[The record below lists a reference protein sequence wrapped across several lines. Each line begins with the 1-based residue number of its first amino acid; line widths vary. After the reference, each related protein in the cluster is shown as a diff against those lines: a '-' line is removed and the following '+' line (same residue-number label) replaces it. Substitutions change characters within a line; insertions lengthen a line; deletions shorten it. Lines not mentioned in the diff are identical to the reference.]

1 MRVRPEDV
9 DSAMLR
15 RVPNDVQCLHGT
27 SVVPIPTPGG
37 FVFALR
43 TVSHGDPG
51 DQYKTETTVPE
62 DAIKV
67 TDYGMNEADL
77 WALAT
82 AVMNA
87 LDMIAAVSG
96 SEN

>member
-1 MRVRPEDV
+1 MRMRPEDV
-9 DSAMLR
+9 ENAMSR
-15 RVPNDVQCLHGT
+15 RVPSDVQCLHGT
-27 SVVPIPTPGG
+27 SIVPIPTPDG
-37 FVFALR
+37 FMFAMR

-67 TDYGMNEADL
+67 TDYGMNEDDL
-77 WALAT
+77 WALAA
-82 AVMNA
+82 AVTNA
-87 LDMIAAVSG
+87 LDMLAAVSS

>member
-9 DSAMLR
+9 DSAMSR

-51 DQYKTETTVPE
+51 DQCKTETTVPE
-62 DAIKV
+62 DVIKV

-87 LDMIAAVSG
+87 LDVLAAVSS